1 MKAVIIMGPPGSGK
15 STQARLLADKID
27 YVHLDTGAY
36 LEAVIYDPTNAKNRE
51 IAKER
56 RIFEKGGLLTPS
68 WVLKIVK
75 KRVEELARAKTGV
88 ILSGSPRTLY
98 EAFGDKRR
106 IGLMKTF
113 EKGYGRKNIVV
124 FEIKISPNDSI
135 DRNSHR
141 LICSS
146 CRSPILKMEKCR
158 FEIGGSCPFCGGKLR
173 GRTLDSVETIKNRL
187 KEYRRRTHPVV
198 EKIKKSGYQII
209 IINGRFK
216 PCQIH
221 EKILENFNSK
231 KK

>member
-36 LEAVIYDPTNAKNRE
+36 LEAVIYDPANAKNKE
-51 IAKER
+51 IAKKRRAFER
-56 RIFEKGGLLTPS
+56 GELLTPS

-75 KRVEELARAKTGV
+75 KRVEELAKSKTGV
-88 ILSGSPRTLY
+88 ILSGSPRTFY
-98 EAFGDKRR
+98 EAFGDKRQ
-106 IGLMKTF
+106 IGLIKTF
-113 EKGYGRKNIVV
+113 EKGYGKKNIVV
-124 FEIKISPNDSI
+124 FEIKIQPGDSI

-141 LICSS
+141 LLCSS
-146 CRSPILKMEKCR
+146 CRAPILKMGKCR

-187 KEYRRRTHPVV
+187 KEYRLRTYPVI
-198 EKIKKSGYQII
+198 EKIKKNKYRVIG
-209 IINGRFK
+209 INGRFK
-216 PCQIH
+216 PYQIH
-221 EKILENFNSK
+221 EKIRKIFGLK

>member
-36 LEAVIYDPTNAKNRE
+36 LESVLYDPVNAKNKE
-51 IAKER
+51 IAEER
-56 RIFEKGGLLTPS
+56 RAFEKGELLTSS

-88 ILSGSPRTLY
+88 IFSGSPRTLY
-98 EAFGDKRR
+98 EAFGDKNHV
-106 IGLMKTF
+106 GLMQTF

-124 FEIKISPNDSI
+124 FELKIRSTDSI

-146 CRSPILKMEKCR
+146 CRSPLLKTERCR

-173 GRTLDSVETIKNRL
+173 GRTLDNVETIKNRL
-187 KEYRRRTHPVV
+187 KEYRRRTHPVI
-198 EKIKKSGYQII
+198 EKIKKNGYRVIGV
-209 IINGRFK
+209 NGRFK
-216 PCQIH
+216 PYQIH
-221 EKILENFNSK
+221 DKIHEIFVSK
-231 KK
+231 KS